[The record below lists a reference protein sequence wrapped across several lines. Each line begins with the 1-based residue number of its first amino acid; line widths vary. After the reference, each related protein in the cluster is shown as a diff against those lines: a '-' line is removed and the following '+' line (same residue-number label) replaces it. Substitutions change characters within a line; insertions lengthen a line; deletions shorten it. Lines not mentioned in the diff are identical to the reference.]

1 MKKRIFIANVALL
14 LVADIALTGY
24 ILNKRNKFNNE
35 VPVFTK
41 PTISQEQTVQTEPTK
56 LDYIIEEETEIPEV
70 TEEPVIEEKKEIIKQ
85 EVGVIKNDTVAY
97 ATPSEYGLEIGK
109 LSIGENAYKILS
121 DASGYD
127 LVRNDN
133 NAIFFIKNEDITYT
147 GEEVE
152 AEYKIERKNDIV
164 LTTTKLFFRTGPST
178 DYEAIRLLDE
188 ETELQVL
195 GEAEDNWLLVH
206 LNGEVG
212 FVKKDYT
219 YSVLDKINETYPDLN
234 LENLEVKK
242 VVRIKEGINYRKG
255 PSTDDEI
262 IREFSKAETM
272 RVLGENEEWYFGIT
286 DDYEI
291 GFVSK
296 SYATDIEGIFIDT
309 DILTQRMRMYNNNQ
323 LMYYTRVKTGKDSTP
338 TTEGYFKIDWMG
350 EHANIVGDIVVNY
363 WMHYYDGEGIHDF
376 EACTSYGENDYHY
389 AGSNGCTRTPLEN
402 VAKIYQKASLGTPV
416 IVHK

>member
-56 LDYIIEEETEIPEV
+56 LDYIIEETEVPEV

-133 NAIFFIKNEDITYT
+133 NAICFIKNEDITYT

-152 AEYKIERKNDIV
+152 AEYKKKKKNDIFIIF
-164 LTTTKLFFRTGPST
+164 K
-178 DYEAIRLLDE
+178 YI
-188 ETELQVL
+188 
-195 GEAEDNWLLVH
+195 
-206 LNGEVG
+206 
-212 FVKKDYT
+212 
-219 YSVLDKINETYPDLN
+219 
-234 LENLEVKK
+234 
-242 VVRIKEGINYRKG
+242 IKRG
-255 PSTDDEI
+255 
-262 IREFSKAETM
+262 
-272 RVLGENEEWYFGIT
+272 
-286 DDYEI
+286 
-291 GFVSK
+291 
-296 SYATDIEGIFIDT
+296 
-309 DILTQRMRMYNNNQ
+309 Q
-323 LMYYTRVKTGKDSTP
+323 
-338 TTEGYFKIDWMG
+338 
-350 EHANIVGDIVVNY
+350 
-363 WMHYYDGEGIHDF
+363 
-376 EACTSYGENDYHY
+376 
-389 AGSNGCTRTPLEN
+389 
-402 VAKIYQKASLGTPV
+402 
-416 IVHK
+416 